1 MPSGFS
7 LKIKNYHAQHKL
19 SMTALQGKVIWI
31 TGASSGIGEAL
42 AYELATYNTKLILS
56 SRRKEELE
64 RVKGNC
70 AASAQANI
78 HILPLDLSQATTLSL
93 SAEAAIQVFGHVDI
107 LINNGGI
114 SQRAL
119 AKETTLEVDRKIM
132 EIDYFGTITLTK
144 ALIPHFIQRKA
155 GHFVTVSSITGIIGT
170 PYRTAYAAAKHALQG
185 FFNSLRAEL
194 WKESPSIYVTMICPG
209 WTNTNL
215 SLTALKGDGST
226 QNKKDDTHAAGL
238 TPAFV
243 AHKIVQAIKG
253 NKREIY
259 VGGWKE
265 TLAAYL
271 QRYSPGLFA
280 RIVRK
285 AKVK

>member
-1 MPSGFS
+1 MDY
-7 LKIKNYHAQHKL
+7 LH
-19 SMTALQGKVIWI
+19 GKVIWI
-31 TGASSGIGEAL
+31 TGASSGIGEAIV
-42 AYELATYNTKLILS
+42 YELVKHPVKIILS

-70 AASAQANI
+70 PSTAHGNI
-78 HILPLDLSQATTLSL
+78 KILPLDLAESSTLHL
-93 SAEAAIQVFGHVDI
+93 TAQAAIQLFGHIDI

-119 AKETTLEVDRKIM
+119 AKETSLEVDRKIM
-132 EIDYFGTITLTK
+132 EVDYFGTISLTK
-144 ALIPHFIQRKA
+144 YLIPHFIERKR

-194 WKESPSIYVTMICPG
+194 WKENPSIFVTMICPG

-215 SLTALKGDGST
+215 SITALKGDGSP
-226 QNKKDDTHAAGL
+226 QNKKDDTHEKGL
-238 TPAFV
+238 TSTFV
-243 AHKIVQAIKG
+243 AQKIVDAIIHR
-253 NKREIY
+253 KREIY

-265 TLAAYL
+265 TMAAYL
-271 QRYSPGLFA
+271 HRFTPGLFA
-280 RIVRK
+280 RIIRK